1 MLCHS
6 RKPVQACETRNKA
19 VAHENSLP
27 AKTGSYSGL
36 TISDSRG
43 RHTFF
48 VNGQT
53 INCTAWPPPSNVE
66 TTSVADCE
74 LLSTCHRE
82 SAGCMYRKSTFLSAC
97 TLSCQQIGVDLNR
110 LKLPRDCRIACEYAS
125 CLSGLQTRLQALHAA
140 LRACFLSICHAL
152 IACCHCCAIS
162 VHTATTI
169 YP

>member
-1 MLCHS
+1 M
-6 RKPVQACETRNKA
+6 
-19 VAHENSLP
+19 
-27 AKTGSYSGL
+27 
-36 TISDSRG
+36 
-43 RHTFF
+43 
-48 VNGQT
+48 NGQT

-110 LKLPRDCRIACEYAS
+110 LKLPRDRRIACEYAS

-140 LRACFLSICHAL
+140 LRACFFVNMPCFDCLLPLLRHVCTHCNYHLSIGAAGLSLTHQKVVANIVICHIHMQCL
-152 IACCHCCAIS
+152 VCNQHS
-162 VHTATTI
+162 ESLPQFI
-169 YP
+169 YWIC